1 MARSVPQSPPVD
13 QLSWPA
19 AAILLLNEVGE
30 SQMDA
35 QLKSRFEHV
44 LQQYAKVI
52 KERDAALL
60 REKTAREQFEA
71 SFRAA
76 VDNVIVPA
84 ATQVKELAAP
94 TNWICLV
101 TKSDNGLSAKVEI
114 YQGNMKATT
123 GERPHIKILAAS
135 KTNDVQI
142 SIATQSS
149 GGSKQSTVKVEE
161 VTERIVQEYLLALI
175 EKLVAEGPPDDA
187 HRRGN

>member
-1 MARSVPQSPPVD
+1 
-13 QLSWPA
+13 
-19 AAILLLNEVGE
+19 
-30 SQMDA
+30 MDE

-44 LQQYAKVI
+44 LQQYADVI

-76 VDNVIVPA
+76 VDTVIIPA
-84 ATQVKELAAP
+84 AAQVKELVAR
-94 TNWICLV
+94 THWVCLA

-123 GERPHIKILAAS
+123 GERPHIKLLAAS
-135 KTNDVQI
+135 KANDVQI
-142 SIATQSS
+142 YVASQSS
-149 GGSKQSTVKVEE
+149 GGSAQSTVKVEE
-161 VTERIVQEYLLALI
+161 ITEQTVQEYLLALI